1 MEQQI
6 RHRRLYAF
14 YRSKALNAL
23 MICFLLSIILS
34 LCVKP
39 VIFPQICAA
48 VSGAIFVG
56 YALWIWIARPR
67 RIVINDW
74 LSNVSGLYFIYF
86 LAVPWMKSP
95 DPWWYTAPAL
105 AAIPLLFIFSLNAGD
120 ENFEVKPEK

>member
-23 MICFLLSIILS
+23 MLCIYLS
-34 LCVKP
+34 LILTMSMKP
-39 VIFPQICAA
+39 VIFPQLCAA
-48 VSGAIFVG
+48 ISGALFVG

-86 LAVPWMKSP
+86 LAVPWMKNP
-95 DPWWYTAPAL
+95 NPWCYMTPAL
-105 AAIPLLFIFSLNAGD
+105 LAIPLLFIFSLNLGD
-120 ENFEVKPEK
+120 ENFEVKKQ